1 MFSLKNGNVMK
12 STVVVFTYQ
21 KKNAAKRKGF
31 ICSLICVCGEG
42 LR

>member
-12 STVVVFTYQ
+12 STVVVFTY
-21 KKNAAKRKGF
+21 KKKVAKRKGF
-31 ICSLICVCGEG
+31 ICSLIFVCGEG